1 MLKEDKEPNSENSH
15 QEKTVSHPEFGF
27 VYNFF
32 ISEDESGSI
41 EKMTAKEQPQ
51 EKKESELKFDDPS
64 VAFFLPDFFT
74 DET

>member
-32 ISEDESGSI
+32 ISEEESGSI
-41 EKMTAKEQPQ
+41 EKTAAKEQTQ
-51 EKKESELKFDDPS
+51 GKKESELKFDDPS